1 MKKILILVIS
11 FLISTNLVYAKEKV
25 EFVKCVDGDTFRV
38 MINGEEHL
46 VRMLAVDTPE
56 LAKNGKKAE
65 YYAYDAKE
73 YTCNKITNAKM
84 IELEYDPKSD
94 KVDKYDR
101 VLAWVYVDGKL
112 LQEDLVRN
120 GYAKVAYLY
129 DDYKYIDILKEKQE
143 LASAKE
149 IGIWNSEE
157 KKKYEDKEDS
167 EDDTGDENDAVGNG
181 VVGLIGIIILIIVFI
196 FDKIFNRKR

>member
-65 YYAYDAKE
+65 YYADDAKE

-167 EDDTGDENDAVGNG
+167 EDDTGEENDAVGNG